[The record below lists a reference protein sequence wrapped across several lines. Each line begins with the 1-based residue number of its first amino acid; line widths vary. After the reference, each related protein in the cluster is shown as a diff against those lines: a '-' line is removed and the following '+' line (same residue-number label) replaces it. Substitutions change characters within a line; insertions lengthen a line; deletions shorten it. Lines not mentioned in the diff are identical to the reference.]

1 LPAEG
6 PTGGRLSNKAEP
18 VKAIRSS
25 REGTAGALGRGLALR
40 PKDTVMMTR
49 EARNTSAAVLSTE
62 NGHLTSGLMVFSSTR
77 KALYINEAAQ
87 QLLRRLSGTENPIDQ
102 LLDEML
108 PLLHTD
114 LIDRGWK
121 QLDARRLTTT
131 GDRAIVIRTFGI
143 PDRLDMRRSL
153 IVLTIS
159 ETQAS

>member
-1 LPAEG
+1 MM
-6 PTGGRLSNKAEP
+6 
-18 VKAIRSS
+18 S
-25 REGTAGALGRGLALR
+25 REAG
-40 PKDTVMMTR
+40 
-49 EARNTSAAVLSTE
+49 NTSAAVLSTE

-77 KALYINEAAQ
+77 KASYINEAAQ
-87 QLLRRLSGTENPIDQ
+87 ELLRRLSGTENPIDQ

-114 LIDRGWK
+114 FIDRGWK
-121 QLDARRLTTT
+121 QLDARRLATT
-131 GDRAIVIRTFGI
+131 GDRSIAIRTFGI